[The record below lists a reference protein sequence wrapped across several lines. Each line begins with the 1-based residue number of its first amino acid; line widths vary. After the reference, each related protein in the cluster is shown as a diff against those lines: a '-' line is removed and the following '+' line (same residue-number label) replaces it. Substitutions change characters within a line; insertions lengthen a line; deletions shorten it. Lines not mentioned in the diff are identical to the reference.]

1 MLSKE
6 SLEKFTKL
14 YQTDIENVAR
24 EYCQQLFL
32 SFLYQQA
39 DAEKLLF
46 KGGTA
51 LRLLFKS
58 PRFSEDLDFTGIGV
72 RQNTIEEIF
81 TNTLTEIEKTGVKM
95 EINEAKGTTG
105 GYLGI
110 AIFFIHDLKIKIQI
124 EVSLRKVE
132 RLKGVR
138 TLVHSEYLPAYTI
151 VYLPIEEIISGKLQ
165 ALFTRTKPRDFYD
178 YYFLLSG
185 NFPIV
190 KEKKNLEKVLK
201 MLQGTHINF
210 KNELKKILPASH
222 HIILKDFK
230 KLLIQEIKKY
240 SLD

>member
-39 DAEKLLF
+39 NTERLLF

-51 LRLLFKS
+51 LRFLVKS
-58 PRFSEDLDFTGIGV
+58 PRFSEDLDFTGIGI

-81 TNTLTEIEKTGVKM
+81 TNTLSEIERTGIKV
-95 EINEAKGTTG
+95 EINEAKKTTG
-105 GYLGI
+105 GYLAI
-110 AIFFIHDLKIKIQI
+110 AIFFFYDFQIRIQLEI
-124 EVSLRKVE
+124 SLRQDK

-138 TLVHSEYLPAYTI
+138 TLVQSEYLPAYTI

-165 ALFTRTKPRDFYD
+165 ALFTRTNPRDFYD

-185 NFPIV
+185 NFPLV
-190 KEKKNLEKVLK
+190 KEKKNLERVLEL
-201 MLQGTHINF
+201 LQDTNINF
-210 KNELKKILPASH
+210 KNELKRFLPISH
-222 HIILKDFK
+222 HLILKDFK

-240 SLD
+240 L